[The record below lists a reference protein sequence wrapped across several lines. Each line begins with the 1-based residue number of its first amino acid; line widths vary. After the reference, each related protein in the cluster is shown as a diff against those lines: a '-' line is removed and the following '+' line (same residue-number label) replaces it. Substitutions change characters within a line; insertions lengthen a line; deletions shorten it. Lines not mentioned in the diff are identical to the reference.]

1 MTPRQIWTGTGVIG
15 GLLALLLLAQA
26 PAPGLERAPTP
37 PAKPPGLPQLDS
49 LDRRE
54 QDQEAATLLAT
65 SSLWGPRPTAPA
77 APASAAELPPPRWFI
92 SGVYQVGSERRAVL
106 HFEDNRAPAQQLRVG
121 DNLPDGRRLVA
132 VDRDGVTLR
141 HTASSQRAARKLALE
156 QAREQAQAA
165 GKPLARPAP
174 VAVEERLPVPRRQ
187 G

>member
-15 GLLALLLLAQA
+15 VLLALLLLTQA
-26 PAPGLERAPTP
+26 PAPAPERAPAA
-37 PAKPPGLPQLDS
+37 PAKPPALPQLDA

-54 QDQEAATLLAT
+54 QDQQAATLLAT
-65 SSLWGPRPTAPA
+65 SSLWGPRLAAPA
-77 APASAAELPPPRWFI
+77 AAASAAELPAPRWFI
-92 SGVYQVGSERRAVL
+92 SGVYQVGTERRAVL

-141 HTASSQRAARKLALE
+141 HTPASLRAARKLALV
-156 QAREQAQAA
+156 QAREQAQAD

-174 VAVEERLPVPRRQ
+174 VAVDERLPVPRRQ
-187 G
+187 A